1 MKKTGSFVLNQFNK
15 QISYLLGAYLGDG
28 CVYTNKNGWKQFTLE
43 VIDKDFA
50 EKTQACLNK
59 LVGVDNDIYLTNNR
73 RTGKESFKAYSGNQE
88 LCKYLEDITG
98 KKSYF
103 PQEIYYCDNSLK
115 QEFLSGLFDA
125 EGWVDNY
132 GGYLKIG
139 IASTSVWIL
148 ELVDL
153 LNSLGSNISKISRM
167 KNSGV
172 KPLWKII
179 IPTRDIKKIGLFF
192 SIKRK
197 QDRIDTYFQS
207 PQTERV
213 ISLIG

>member
-1 MKKTGSFVLNQFNK
+1 MKKTGEFVLNQFNK
-15 QISYLLGAYLGDG
+15 PISYLLGAYLGDG
-28 CVYTNKNGWKQFTLE
+28 CVYTNKSGWKQFTLE

-50 EKTQACLNK
+50 EKTQKCIDELLGEK
-59 LVGVDNDIYLTNNR
+59 RDIYLTKNR
-73 RTGKESFKAYSGNQE
+73 KTGKESFKAYSGNQE
-88 LCKYLEDITG
+88 LCKYLQDVTG
-98 KKSYF
+98 NKSYF
-103 PQEIYYCDNSLK
+103 PQEIYNCDKSL
-115 QEFLSGLFDA
+115 QREFISGLFDS

-148 ELVDL
+148 EIVDL
-153 LNSLGSNISKISRM
+153 LCLLGTNISKISRI
-167 KNSGV
+167 KNGGI

-179 IPTRDIKKIGLFF
+179 IPTRDIKKIGLYF

-197 QDRIDTYFQS
+197 QERIDSYFQS

-213 ISLIG
+213 IS